1 MDSKLKEYSRAERK
15 TPYTGGALDSFS
27 QLMYAYKNRAN
38 DGFTFCDIDA
48 IVRNH
53 KKQSLAIIEIKTR
66 GANLTYSQ
74 EKQFNEID
82 EFLKRG
88 VCCGWEY
95 LGFFKV
101 VFENTSFEDG
111 KVTINDNEVTKDEF
125 LTFLDVYF

>member
-1 MDSKLKEYSRAERK
+1 MEQVINYSRTERQM
-15 TPYTGGALDSFS
+15 PYTGAPMDDFS
-27 QLMYAYKNRAN
+27 KLMYDYVKRAN
-38 DGFTFCDIDA
+38 DGFTFCDMDA
-48 IVRNH
+48 IIRNH
-53 KKQSLAIIEIKTR
+53 KKQSLTIIEIKTR

-74 EKQFNEID
+74 KVQFNEMD

-95 LGFFKV
+95 IGFFKV

-111 KVTINDNEVTKDEF
+111 KCFVNDNELSKDEF